1 MLFVRTAATALA
13 ATVAFALVQT
23 IAEAQAQQP
32 SQAQIAVIRS
42 SCRSDFFANCSGV
55 QPGGKDALECL
66 KRNLGKLSAPCKTAV
81 SAVMPPAASAEPTA
95 VAAPPPAPPAAAVAP
110 PPPPP
115 PAAAANPQPAPAA
128 KPSPPPAPARKVT
141 VAPHT
146 AAAPPPAAVAVQ
158 PAPPPPA
165 PTIAPLTLRRF
176 ILPQRRLLI
185 LTICAAD
192 AHAFCDGTP
201 PGGERILKC
210 LAAQPS
216 NLSPQCYAALTRV
229 STGEH

>member
-1 MLFVRTAATALA
+1 MLLIRTAATALA
-13 ATVAFALVQT
+13 ATAAFALVQT

-32 SQAQIAVIRS
+32 SQAQIAAIRS

-81 SAVMPPAASAEPTA
+81 SAVA
-95 VAAPPPAPPAAAVAP
+95 AAPPPAPPAAAVAP

-115 PAAAANPQPAPAA
+115 PAAAANPPSVPAA

-141 VAPHT
+141 VPQPHT
-146 AAAPPPAAVAVQ
+146 AAAPPPAAAVQ
-158 PAPPPPA
+158 PAPPPA

-176 ILPQRRLLI
+176 ILPQRRLVI

-192 AHAFCDGTP
+192 AHAFCAGTP

-229 STGEH
+229 STGER